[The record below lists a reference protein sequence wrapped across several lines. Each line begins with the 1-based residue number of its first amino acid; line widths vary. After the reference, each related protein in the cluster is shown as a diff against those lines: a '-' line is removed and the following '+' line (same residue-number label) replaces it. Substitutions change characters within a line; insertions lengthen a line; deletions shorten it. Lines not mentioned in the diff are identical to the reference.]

1 MEYLEKEIKIKDKR
15 KNIQKIIL
23 SIIFSAGIIGV
34 AIVAPNVLSVIK
46 QIEGD
51 SKRKKNIKY
60 SINDSFGRLVQKE
73 LIEIVEINGKKVVRV
88 TPKGEQSLSFLEKH
102 NYKIKI
108 PKKWDGR
115 WRVVI
120 FDIKETRSKMRL
132 KLRQT
137 LSEVGFVKLQNSVW
151 IYPYDCEDLVS
162 LLKVDFK
169 LGQDL
174 LYMIVEKLEN
184 DWKLKKLFNLP
195 NHTDRKS

>member
-1 MEYLEKEIKIKDKR
+1 MEYLEKEIKNKDKR

-23 SIIFSAGIIGV
+23 NMIFSVGIIGV
-34 AIVAPNVLSVIK
+34 AVVAPNVLSVIR

-51 SKRKKNIKY
+51 FKRKKNIKY
-60 SINDSFGRLVQKE
+60 SINDSFDRLVKKE
-73 LIEIVEINGKKVVRV
+73 LIEIIEINGKKVVRV

-120 FDIKETRSKMRL
+120 FDIKETRSKTRF

-137 LSEVGFVKLQNSVW
+137 LSEVGFIKLQNSVW
-151 IYPYDCEDLVS
+151 IYPYDCEDIVS

-195 NHTDRKS
+195 NNTDRKS